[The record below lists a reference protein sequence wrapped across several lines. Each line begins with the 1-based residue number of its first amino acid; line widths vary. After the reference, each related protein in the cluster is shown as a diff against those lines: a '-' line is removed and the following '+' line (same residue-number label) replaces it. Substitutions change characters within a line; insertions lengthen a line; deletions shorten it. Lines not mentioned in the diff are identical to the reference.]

1 MITISNYTDAV
12 KSINFDKAPA
22 ALKEGHSSFSELSE
36 FYNDDADIK
45 QTIDLYLS
53 TLNKWVGANNEDA
66 GIKTPKA
73 PKVKKAPVKKVA
85 KAPKAP
91 KPPKEKKAPAKKVA
105 QAPKAPKP
113 PKAAKPKKVKAAKPV
128 PAKPIK
134 TSRVKTPELNLI
146 SAFIGLNKKAVSV
159 ATFQKKLK
167 DAEALQTINHKALIA
182 EIKEKLEKGIEAAK
196 ADGSGKI
203 KATIAPEFVA
213 QCKNTVK
220 NAKELLRVSYLGAAK
235 KKR

>member
-53 TLNKWVGANNEDA
+53 TLNKWVGTNNEDK
-66 GIKTPKA
+66 GTKA
-73 PKVKKAPVKKVA
+73 AKAEKASAKKVA

-91 KPPKEKKAPAKKVA
+91 KPPKEKKAPAKKVVK
-105 QAPKAPKP
+105 APKAPKP

-128 PAKPIK
+128 AAKPIK